1 MEKINKIDNILGV
14 KVNPLSVN
22 ELHACIANLIE
33 NNEKTI
39 IANVNVHALNLA
51 FRQSWLRDF
60 FNTAPIVFCDGFGV
74 KLGAKLLG
82 HHIPERITY
91 ADWMWQIAS
100 FASKRGFSFYF
111 LGARKGIAENAA
123 SCLAE
128 RFPNIR
134 ILGSHHGYFNK
145 EPESTE
151 NKCVIN
157 NINQTK
163 PDILVLGFGM
173 PLQERWLSEN
183 WGKVNAN
190 IALTGGAV
198 FDYISGE
205 LKRGPK
211 FLIDNGFEWLAR
223 LVIEPKRLWRRYVL
237 GNPLFLSRVVLQK
250 IGLLKF

>member
-123 SCLAE
+123 SCL
-128 RFPNIR
+128 
-134 ILGSHHGYFNK
+134 
-145 EPESTE
+145 
-151 NKCVIN
+151 V
-157 NINQTK
+157 
-163 PDILVLGFGM
+163 VLGFGM

-183 WGKVNAN
+183 WGKVHAN